1 MTFTDSMNQRI
12 GWPTLA
18 LTWLGMVV
26 ALIVFGAA
34 AGHGALAAL
43 PRALRD
49 TLIGVAPWAAFRT
62 WEAHR
67 DPEDR
72 GWHRWDLVVL
82 VASTLLSWIVALI
95 VLAVAVFHRARG
107 EVSVVGAPARPRKA
121 KRAAEPGPGVR
132 AIQLGE
138 AHNRP
143 FYAPSHTL
151 LVGPPGCGKT
161 WTGLVPAI
169 YHWDRT
175 APILAISTKADLA
188 GPLAAIRARTQPVF
202 GWDPSGTGIFNGIE
216 GLEPVTFDLVQ
227 EIDNPDRAV
236 FLADQIVRGAAMSR
250 VEDGDFWATQGAML
264 LAALLWAARLEPG
277 RDLGWVLDQAFGG
290 ADMWSATVKTPGMDA
305 APALEASLWSL
316 IEAARG
322 DGQRRVDSVSGT
334 VQTALASYRLQSLR
348 QSWARPLTMAEWAG
362 RGGCLFVAS
371 PADQAKTLAPVIV
384 GQVAAAIAAQRR
396 AQHPAVLLA
405 IDELANVCPLPD
417 LATWLTE
424 LRSWGVTLLGAMQ
437 AWSQM
442 SRWGKEQRVVEHAW
456 PALGLFSGV
465 SDHELLNEIS
475 VAAGET
481 SGQSGTH
488 RWLPHADVV
497 GKLKPGQVRFVVG
510 RTPTEILRLS
520 PVRELTGR

>member
-151 LVGPPGCGKT
+151 LVGPTGCGKT

-202 GWDPSGTGIFNGIE
+202 GWDPSGKGIFNGIA
-216 GLEPVTFDLVQ
+216 GLEQVSFNLVT
-227 EIDNPDRAV
+227 EINTPDDAV
-236 FLADQIVRGAAMSR
+236 YLADEIVGAVDMSN
-250 VEDGDFWATQGAML
+250 VTGGNYWGTQGAMM
-264 LAALLWAARLEPG
+264 LAALLWAARLENH
-277 RDLGWVLDQAFGG
+277 DLGWVLDQALGG
-290 ADMWSATVKTPGMDA
+290 PDTWAVTVKTPGMEH
-305 APALEASLWSL
+305 APVLADSLWNL
-316 IEAARG
+316 IDAMRG
-322 DGQRRVDSVSGT
+322 HGDKRADSVAGT
-334 VQTALASYRLQSLR
+334 VQTALASYRLQSVR
-348 QSWARPLTMAEWAG
+348 TSWARPLTMAEWVG

-371 PADQAKTLAPVIV
+371 PADQADTLAPIIV
-384 GQVAAAIAAQRR
+384 GAVSAAIAAQRY
-396 AQHPAVLLA
+396 AQHPAVLVV
-405 IDELANVCPLPD
+405 IDEIANVCPLPR
-417 LATWLTE
+417 LGTWLTE
-424 LRSWGVTLLGAMQ
+424 LRSWGVTLLGAQQ

-442 SRWGKEQRVVEHAW
+442 SRWGKEQSVIEHAW
-456 PALGLFSGV
+456 PILGLFPGV
-465 SDHELLNEIS
+465 SDHRLLDEIS
-475 VAAGET
+475 VAAGENTYGPT
-481 SGQSGTH
+481 SK
-488 RWLPHADVV
+488 RNLPHADVV
-497 GKLKPGQVRFVVG
+497 GKLKPGQARIITG
-510 RTPTEILRLS
+510 RTPAEIVKLS